1 MHPRFLS
8 RAKTPI
14 HSYLESAKRASEHCK
29 QLAVQMNLRAR
40 AAHTHTYKH
49 RDAHPPSAEAAFAR
63 CERRLGTGYLTDM
76 MIPDDGSSKFWIVLS
91 AVHFV
96 SPCGVLRLPHGF
108 ANLRNFGF
116 LNLTLRSFG
125 CLHPAVTWGVSRVWH
140 ARSAQHQLLF
150 GFVRLGCP
158 H

>member
-14 HSYLESAKRASEHCK
+14 HSYPESAKRASEHCK
-29 QLAVQMNLRAR
+29 QPAVQMNLHAR
-40 AAHTHTYKH
+40 ATHTYKH
-49 RDAHPPSAEAAFAR
+49 RDAHTPSAESAFAR
-63 CERRLGTGYLTDM
+63 CEGRLETGHLTDM
-76 MIPDDGSSKFWIVLS
+76 MIPDDGSSKFRIVLN
-91 AVHFV
+91 AVRFV
-96 SPCGVLRLPHGF
+96 SPSGVLRLPHGF
-108 ANLRNFGF
+108 ANQRKFGF